1 MQIRLGLRYTT
12 LLITCHS
19 QTQGDN
25 AVSGP
30 TVNLAF
36 RRLQPKRTKIR
47 KIQQGMENEGTWK

>member
-1 MQIRLGLRYTT
+1 MQNRLGLCYTT
-12 LLITCHS
+12 LLLNCRR

-36 RRLQPKRTKIR
+36 RILQPKRTKIR